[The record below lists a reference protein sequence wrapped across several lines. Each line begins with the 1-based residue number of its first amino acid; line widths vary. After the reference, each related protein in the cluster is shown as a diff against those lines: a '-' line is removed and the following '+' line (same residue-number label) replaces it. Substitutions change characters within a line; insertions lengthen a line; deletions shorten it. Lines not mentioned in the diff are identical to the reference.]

1 MRRGLVVFLSVLI
14 VFSGFAQESGVWYQ
28 GKPIKDIVFN
38 GLRHV
43 KASELEGIMAPFIG
57 RPFSDDIFWEVQ
69 GRLYALE
76 YFDVISPSAVP
87 ADTSGNEVI
96 IRFNVT
102 ERPIVSRIT
111 FIGNSHLRRADLM
124 DVIGLKVNDVANQVK
139 LKVDEQAILN
149 KYMEKGYPDVTVRS
163 ESRAGAD
170 SSITVTFFISEGE
183 KISIREFNFEGNST
197 FSDRTLKGQLSL
209 KAKNLINDGAFQE
222 AKLAADRA
230 AIVQYYH
237 DRGYIDAEVTDVVQN
252 TTRDAKGN
260 NNMSITF
267 NIFEGRIY
275 NFGGVSFEGNLIFP
289 TEQLAK
295 LVNSKKGEIV
305 NARKIEADLQRVAD
319 LYYENGYIFNSIG
332 RAENRNMETGTISYT
347 ISIVER
353 GRAHIENI
361 IVRGNDK
368 TKTSVILREIPL
380 EPGDVFSKAK
390 VYDGMRN
397 LYNLQ
402 YFSLVAPDTPQG
414 SADSLMDLI
423 FNVEEQPT
431 TDIQFGLTFS
441 GTADPEA
448 FPVSAMVKWNDRN
461 LRGTGNS
468 LGAEVNASPDT
479 QSVSVNYNHR
489 WILGLPLSGGVD
501 LTVQHTQ
508 RLAAMNN
515 TAPFFNGDEKYAYP
529 DGFNSYGEYENA
541 SKLPPKEYLMQY
553 QQWYFSLGFSTGYR
567 WPTFLG
573 NLSVGG
579 GVRTGLILNTYD
591 ANLYRPFDH
600 TLREDNNRLSPAN
613 SVWTS
618 LALDQRDLVYD
629 PSRGYYGIQRFG
641 LYGILPMER
650 EKYIKSDTKAEFFHT
665 LFNLPITDKYSF
677 KAVFG
682 IHSGLSFI
690 VKHPPLDKIYI
701 SETSELAVD
710 GMFIG
715 RGWTGEYRNKGWAL
729 WENWAEIRIPI
740 VPGVLA
746 WDFFFDAAGVES
758 VRGQY
763 LASFGLDNM
772 RYSLGGGVRFT
783 IPQFPFRFSFAKRFR
798 VQDGSVKWETGT
810 IWSEAPFKGIDFVIS
825 FAMSSY

>member
-43 KASELEGIMAPFIG
+43 KVSELEGIMAPFIG
-57 RPFSDDIFWEVQ
+57 RPFSDDIFWEIQ

-76 YFDVISPSAVP
+76 YFDAISPSAVP
-87 ADTSGNEVI
+87 ADTSGTEVI

-111 FIGNSHLRRADLM
+111 FVGNSHLRRADLM

-163 ESRAGAD
+163 ESRASAD

-237 DRGYIDAEVTDVVQN
+237 DRGYIDAEITDVVRN

-267 NIFEGRIY
+267 KIFEGRIY

-289 TEQLAK
+289 AEQLAK

-332 RAENRNMETGTISYT
+332 REENRNMETGTISYT

-361 IVRGNDK
+361 IVRGNEK

-402 YFSLVAPDTPQG
+402 YFSQVAPDTPQG

-441 GTADPEA
+441 GTADPNA

-529 DGFNSYGEYENA
+529 DGFNSYSEYENA
-541 SKLPPKEYLMQY
+541 SKLPPNEYLMQY
-553 QQWYFSLGFSTGYR
+553 QQWYFSVGFSTGYR

-579 GVRTGLILNTYD
+579 GVRVGLILNTYD

-600 TLREDNNRLSPAN
+600 TLREDNNRLTPAN
-613 SVWTS
+613 SVWSS
-618 LALDQRDLVYD
+618 LALDQRDLAYD
-629 PSRGYYGIQRFG
+629 PSRGYYGLQRFG
-641 LYGILPMER
+641 LYGILSMER
-650 EKYIKSDTKAEFFHT
+650 EKFIRSDSKAEFFHT

-690 VKHPPLDKIYI
+690 VKQPPMDKVYI

-715 RGWTGEYRNKGWAL
+715 RGWTSEYRNKGWAL

-740 VPGVLA
+740 VPGILA

-798 VQDGSVKWETGT
+798 VQDGNVKWETGS